1 MSLEFLSAEGWTAT
15 STAPRPRLRRL
26 LPAGFFVLL
35 AVAAVI
41 QLGLP
46 QLLRTL
52 PIVPA
57 IPIETMEGQVSGAYV
72 TSAGHQLYK
81 LYPYPVPAAEFP
93 PDAAVTGSAPDI
105 VVRSRTLDE
114 PRMYTLRTYGAERVV
129 ATRAIAAGPT
139 TLRLVPREPLAPGR
153 YVVRASADSA
163 EPGWSYFYFE
173 IRTP

>member
-1 MSLEFLSAEGWTAT
+1 MSLEFLSAEGWTMS
-15 STAPRPRLRRL
+15 STAHSPRLRRL
-26 LPAGFFVLL
+26 LLVGFFVLL

-72 TSAGHQLYK
+72 TSAGQLYK
-81 LYPYPVPAAEFP
+81 LYPYPVPAAAFP
-93 PDAAVTGSAPDI
+93 PGAAVTGSVPDI

-114 PRMYTLRTYGAERVV
+114 PRMYTLRTDGAERAV
-129 ATRAIAAGPT
+129 AARVIAAGSN

-153 YVVRASADSA
+153 YEVRASADSA

-173 IRTP
+173 VRATP